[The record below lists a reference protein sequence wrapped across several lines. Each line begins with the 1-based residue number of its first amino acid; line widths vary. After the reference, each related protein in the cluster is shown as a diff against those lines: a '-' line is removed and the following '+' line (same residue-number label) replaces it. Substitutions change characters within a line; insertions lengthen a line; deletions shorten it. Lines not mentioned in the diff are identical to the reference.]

1 MPFRPFDAGLMRLQ
15 QIVKDERRPRQFDPR
30 EYISTWSEK
39 DLLHDKVVDAWVIIF
54 RTRGCYWARAS
65 GCSMCGYVNDVAQ
78 DVAPADILHQL
89 EDVLQRHAGQPM
101 VKVYTSGNFFDDH
114 EVAPDVRDRI
124 LTELGDRCNKVIVE
138 TLAHLLRQ
146 DQLDHALRH
155 VDELEIALGLEST
168 NENVLRYA
176 VNKVWGLKE
185 HARAASLAHE
195 AGATV
200 KTYLLVK
207 PPFLTEREA
216 IEDAVR
222 SGHEADPHS
231 DTISFNP
238 VNVQSHTIVD
248 RLFRRGEYRP
258 PWLWS
263 VVEVLER
270 TRDLKAHVK
279 SHPTAGGMVRGAHN
293 CGRCDRRVLNAIEEF
308 SLGLR
313 REFED
318 LECECRT
325 VWEAYQEAQGFMLT
339 SSDPLAVLET

>member
-1 MPFRPFDAGLMRLQ
+1 MRLQ
-15 QIVKDERRPRQFDPR
+15 DLVKAERHPRDFDPR
-30 EYISTWSEK
+30 QYISTWSEK
-39 DLLHDKVVDAWVIIF
+39 DLLHGKVVDAWVIIF

-78 DVAPADILHQL
+78 EVAPADILHQL
-89 EDVLQRHAGQPM
+89 DAVLRKQESQPM

-114 EVAPDVRDRI
+114 EVSPEIREAI
-124 LTELGDRCNKVIVE
+124 LKGLGERCDKVIVE
-138 TLAHLLRQ
+138 TLSHLLRAEQ
-146 DQLDHALRH
+146 VEQAMHH

-168 NENVLRYA
+168 NDRVLRFA
-176 VNKVWGLKE
+176 VNKMWGLKE
-185 HARAASLAHE
+185 HAHASQVAHA

-200 KTYLLVK
+200 KTYLLIK

-222 SGHEADPHS
+222 SGQEADPYS
-231 DTISFNP
+231 DTVSFNP
-238 VNVQSHTIVD
+238 VNVQSRTIVD

-270 TRDLKAHVK
+270 TRDLHAHVK
-279 SHPTAGGMVRGAHN
+279 SHPTAGGMIRGAHN
-293 CGRCDRRVLNAIEEF
+293 CGSCDRKVVNAIEEF

-313 REFED
+313 HEFDD
-318 LECECRT
+318 LTCECKD
-325 VWEAYQEAQGFMLT
+325 VWRAYSDAQEFMLT
-339 SSDPLAVLET
+339 PADPIAILET